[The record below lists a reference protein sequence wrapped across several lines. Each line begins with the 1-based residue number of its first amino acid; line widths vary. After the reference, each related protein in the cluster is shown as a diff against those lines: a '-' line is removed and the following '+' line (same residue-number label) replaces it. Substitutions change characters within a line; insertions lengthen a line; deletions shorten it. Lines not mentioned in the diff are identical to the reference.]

1 MGMSDK
7 LFGNYTNQNKNR
19 IKRIVER
26 IDSSSIK
33 DKYSSMSDEEL
44 KEMTSKFKEEIKNG
58 KTLDDILVDAL
69 AVCREVTK
77 RQLGMFHYNVQ

>member
-58 KTLDDILVDAL
+58 KTLDDILVDA
-69 AVCREVTK
+69 
-77 RQLGMFHYNVQ
+77 

>member
-1 MGMSDK
+1 MSTW

-44 KEMTSKFKEEIKNG
+44 KEMTAKFKEEIKNG
-58 KTLDDILVDAL
+58 EIGRAS
-69 AVCREVTK
+69 CRERV
-77 RQLGMFHYNVQ
+77 

>member
-44 KEMTSKFKEEIKNG
+44 K
-58 KTLDDILVDAL
+58 
-69 AVCREVTK
+69 
-77 RQLGMFHYNVQ
+77 